1 MIVGKIWDCEYP
13 WDVRVEKICS
23 ALIEAG
29 HTIHLVCRNRHNRPT
44 EEVWNGVHIHR
55 LPFWKMLSGR
65 YEHWASFP
73 AFVNPRW
80 CSLIYRTFVR
90 ERVDIILCRDLPL
103 APLAV
108 VIGKM
113 LRRPVVIDVA
123 EHYPGLLRDLYNQHD
138 FKIRNLLIR
147 NPYLASVVERLT
159 LPAADRLLVVVE
171 ESARRL
177 ERIGVDP
184 ERITIVSN
192 TPPAVDRIR
201 VGTTGSARDGGPM
214 RMVYLG
220 KIEHSR
226 GLSIALQALQ
236 RMQSAGP
243 PVTLDVFGGGW
254 QLEFHRREA
263 ERLGLNGT
271 VTFHGFRPHE
281 EVLQRLESF
290 DIGVIPHHATR
301 HWNYTIQNKL
311 FDYMGAGLPVL
322 VSSMPPAARIVSQ
335 TGAGLVFQD
344 RDVHSFTEAVKRLS
358 DPAVRERMGAAG
370 RRAVAETYS
379 WEHDAQR
386 LRVAIEDTAAN
397 SRYRS
402 QAQA

>member
-13 WDVRVEKICS
+13 WDVRVEKVCS
-23 ALIEAG
+23 TLIEAG
-29 HTIHLVCRNRHNRPT
+29 HTIHLVCRNRHDRPT
-44 EEVWNGVHIHR
+44 EEIWNGVHIHR
-55 LPFWKMLSGR
+55 LPFWKMLSGQ
-65 YEHWASFP
+65 YDHWASFP

-90 ERVDIILCRDLPL
+90 ERVNIILCRDLPL
-103 APLAV
+103 APVAL

-123 EHYPGLLRDLYNQHD
+123 EHYPGLLRDLYSRHN
-138 FKIRNLLIR
+138 FKFRNLLIR
-147 NPYLASVVERLT
+147 NPYLASVVERIA

-171 ESARRL
+171 ESAKRL

-184 ERITIVSN
+184 ARITVVSN
-192 TPPAVDRIR
+192 TPPAVERIQI
-201 VGTTGSARDGGPM
+201 GSTEPARNGGAM
-214 RMVYLG
+214 HMVYLG
-220 KIEHSR
+220 KIEYSR
-226 GLSIALQALQ
+226 GLSVALQALQ
-236 RMQSAGP
+236 RMQSDGP
-243 PVTLDVFGGGW
+243 PATLDVFGAGR
-254 QLEFHRREA
+254 QLELHRGEA

-271 VTFHGFRPHE
+271 VRFHGSRPHME
-281 EVLQRLESF
+281 ALERLSSF
-290 DIGVIPHHATR
+290 DVGIIPHHATR

-344 RDVHSFTEAVKRLS
+344 RDVRSFADAVKRLC
-358 DPAVRERMGAAG
+358 DPVVRERMGAAG
-370 RRAVAETYS
+370 RRAVAQKYS
-379 WEHDAQR
+379 WEYDAQR
-386 LRVAIEDTAAN
+386 LRVAIEDTVAH

-402 QAQA
+402 QARA